1 MSREQDVIHLF
12 KNIDITDPEVLQVL
26 LARNFSEIENRM
38 GIIQTCLKD
47 ISGGSVVDVTAKIK
61 ESFSDVSAA
70 LIAAAAAQET
80 ADGQIQGF
88 FQPDMPGIGMSFGDI
103 WIDTDGHTPPTE
115 EDIYR
120 YMDEDFGSQGALA
133 WRPASTN
140 AVGLVYLSAYI
151 ANSSAYDAQGTATQA
166 LAAAEGS
173 SQELTDFVNKTYI
186 PDQQSA
192 QAQIDG
198 KIETWFYESVPTMG
212 NYPANRWTTE
222 EDKEK
227 HVGDLFYNTVT
238 GYGYEF
244 NKSTTP
250 PGTSLTNISGGEYV
264 EYDGVKY
271 LALAYIG
278 YTRRVLEIS
287 LSPAAKWENNFDWP
301 SQDEVYDELWSMS
314 LRAAPAP
321 YWTRTANDANTAWS
335 VTETGMFE
343 AIDKTNSIATRMAKT
358 LPEYLGV
365 MSGTGTENDP
375 YVVRGS
381 FYWDPVSDSGIQQ
394 ALSDAASAQDTADK
408 KRRVFVA
415 EPTAPYDIGDLWTGG
430 PAGEIMRCKTAKAIG
445 GEYSAGDW
453 EPAAKYTDDTVAKAK
468 IRTFYQAAIPVA
480 ESQGDLWVDI
490 DDNNK
495 MYRAAAAGA
504 DIIGAGEWEPVRDL
518 GVTRSAA
525 TYVITD
531 GSTSNNVKNADY
543 VVPVGSTSAQTV
555 INEAI
560 NALPADGGKVLL
572 LEGTYV
578 VDGPI
583 VVHDNVALEGQGKN
597 TVIKLKDGVPSAVN
611 IIANSDTVNGNA
623 NLSILSLTIDANNSN
638 NATTNNNGIYF
649 EKVTEST
656 MFSVTIRNAYN
667 GIYLVLS
674 DENSVLNAL
683 ITGCKF
689 AGTYLGGCC
698 HNSLTGNFVQYNN
711 CNGLS
716 IYSHGISPKILSIG
730 NIVNGNNISNNGITM
745 LGATGMVLRGQETT
759 VMGNVVQGNSS
770 AGIDLSGEKNT
781 VSNNIC
787 KLNGDEGIYFG
798 GSDNIVSNNI
808 CSENSQKEHNVY
820 SNITLD
826 AGGSYNSV
834 QNNNCRRGI
843 LAKQPK
849 YGIAIIDTNC
859 IGTMVTNNDL
869 YQSGATG
876 SYSDGGTSTKTSAT
890 NRI

>member
-1 MSREQDVIHLF
+1 MSREQDVIRLF
-12 KNIDITDPEVLQVL
+12 KNIDITDPEMLQVS

-47 ISGGSVVDVTAKIK
+47 ISGGSVVDVTAKIE
-61 ESFSDVSAA
+61 ESFADVSVA

-88 FQPDMPGIGMSFGDI
+88 FHPDMPDIGMSFGDI
-103 WIDTDGHTPPTE
+103 WIDTDGHTPPTTA
-115 EDIYR
+115 DIYR
-120 YMDEDFGSQGALA
+120 YEDADGGSQGELA
-133 WRPASTN
+133 WRPSLTS
-140 AVGLVYLSAYI
+140 AVGLVYLKAYN
-151 ANSSAYDAQGTATQA
+151 AEATA
-166 LAAAEGS
+166 
-173 SQELTDFVNKTYI
+173 
-186 PDQQSA
+186 
-192 QAQIDG
+192 G
-198 KIETWFYESVPTMG
+198 K
-212 NYPANRWTTE
+212 
-222 EDKEK
+222 
-227 HVGDLFYNTVT
+227 
-238 GYGYEF
+238 
-244 NKSTTP
+244 
-250 PGTSLTNISGGEYV
+250 
-264 EYDGVKY
+264 
-271 LALAYIG
+271 
-278 YTRRVLEIS
+278 
-287 LSPAAKWENNFDWP
+287 
-301 SQDEVYDELWSMS
+301 
-314 LRAAPAP
+314 
-321 YWTRTANDANTAWS
+321 
-335 VTETGMFE
+335 
-343 AIDKTNSIATRMAKT
+343 
-358 LPEYLGV
+358 
-365 MSGTGTENDP
+365 
-375 YVVRGS
+375 
-381 FYWDPVSDSGIQQ
+381 
-394 ALSDAASAQDTADK
+394 
-408 KRRVFVA
+408 
-415 EPTAPYDIGDLWTGG
+415 
-430 PAGEIMRCKTAKAIG
+430 
-445 GEYSAGDW
+445 
-453 EPAAKYTDDTVAKAK
+453 K
-468 IRTFYQAAIPVA
+468 IKTFYQDTVPVA
-480 ESQGDLWVDI
+480 ETEGDIWI
-490 DDNNK
+490 NIGDNNK
-495 MYRAAAAGA
+495 PYLAAAAGA
-504 DIIGAGEWEPVRDL
+504 DIIGAGEWEPARDL

-525 TYVITD
+525 TYIIAD

-578 VDGPI
+578 VDGAI
-583 VVHDNVALEGQGKN
+583 VIPDNVALEGQGKN

-611 IIANSDTVNGNA
+611 IIANSDAVNGNA
-623 NLSILSLTIDANNSN
+623 NLSILSLTIDANNAN

-649 EKVTEST
+649 QKVTEST
-656 MFSVTIRNAYN
+656 MFSVTIRNAHN
-667 GIYLVLS
+667 GIYLILS
-674 DENSVLNAL
+674 DENSVLSAL

-698 HNSLTGNFVQYNN
+698 HNSLTGNFIQYNN

-716 IYSHGISPKILSIG
+716 IYTHGISPKILSIG

-781 VSNNIC
+781 VSNNVC

-834 QNNNCRRGI
+834 QNNNCRRGT

-849 YGIAIIDTNC
+849 YGIEIKDINC
-859 IGTMVTNNDL
+859 TATMVTNNDL

-890 NRI
+890 NRL